1 MTNEEFS
8 KKLDQIFV
16 YMKDILVKKNASYG
30 GASFQGEGIMPIL
43 GNYFRQSDK
52 INRYGN
58 LVSKFVNDK
67 IAYTS
72 TEANPFGESLWD
84 TICDIFGYACIGLC
98 ILDEKGLGKLPDTS
112 TEDIRKEELDYWVKV
127 ASKKMKEATEGKYE
141 DSFGNPIPHG
151 NDPIESSGS
160 IQIKDTRK

>member
-67 IAYTS
+67 VEFTS

-84 TICDIFGYACIGLC
+84 TICDMFGYACIGLC
-98 ILDEKGLGKLPDTS
+98 ILDEKGMGKLPKNE
-112 TEDIRKEELDYWVKV
+112 EDINQLQLEYLL
-127 ASKKMKEATEGKYE
+127 SKISTPPVSNTGETTL
-141 DSFGNPIPHG
+141 N
-151 NDPIESSGS
+151 
-160 IQIKDTRK
+160 